1 MHRIARLMLLTLCL
15 WGLLWPA
22 ARGFH
27 RRSGT
32 RGTRCY
38 ASKEI
43 ETNFLEL
50 KHALNEIGV
59 DASRCNGIINGIATL
74 GFINTNDLLAIA
86 SGFVEKE
93 DKFSKFLQDD
103 FQIKALDAHLLRS
116 AVMKILKNESFPLT
130 NGMSNRNN
138 IDYFNETLIQPTTSK
153 FQDVRVTRSNY
164 FGKEHVYAIKNE
176 EMPIQ
181 LLQESQKFLEFMTE
195 MSPVAQEAPIRPVT
209 ALTYVKHFQLFLGWY
224 LKHEFNQSHD
234 VNDVSINSI
243 FPTKEKESA
252 QVIFN
257 YIKWLRVSRKISISY
272 EANTLRGLI
281 KLLKFR
287 FSNESA
293 TDPSYGDKSYVDI
306 PVIREVR
313 KLHRDAGSQTKVA
326 PKISDEAKK
335 WLSWNDYL
343 VVVQKTKEELA
354 NEKDKLSQLT
364 WKSEV
369 AQKRSAIA
377 QVFQRYLLLSFFKN
391 IPDRQRTFRELQIG
405 VNFIRKHADE
415 SKGIEAYWVIQH
427 GADDYKT
434 GKAYGERPPLQLP
447 PSLTN
452 EIDEYISTWRPLFMS
467 PEDQSSNYFFLQ
479 PKTGRPMRSDSIY
492 QMVSHQCFKYS
503 GKKTN
508 PHLLRDMV
516 VTHARGTAAS
526 EKELESLALFMGHSI
541 AMQRSSYDR
550 RTLKDKVSPAFDLLS
565 NLNKAS

>member
-1 MHRIARLMLLTLCL
+1 M
-15 WGLLWPA
+15 
-22 ARGFH
+22 
-27 RRSGT
+27 
-32 RGTRCY
+32 
-38 ASKEI
+38 SKEI

-59 DASRCNGIINGIATL
+59 DVSRCDGIINDVATL
-74 GFINTNDLLAIA
+74 GFVNTNDLLVIA
-86 SGFVEKE
+86 TGFVEKE

-116 AVMKILKNESFPLT
+116 AVMKILKNKSFPLT
-130 NGMSNRNN
+130 SSMSNRNN
-138 IDYFNETLIQPTTSK
+138 IDSFNETLILPTSK
-153 FQDVRVTRSNY
+153 FHDVRVTRSSY

-176 EMPIQ
+176 EMPARIS
-181 LLQESQKFLEFMTE
+181 QELQKFVEFMVE

-224 LKHEFNQSHD
+224 LKHEFNQSYD
-234 VNDVSINSI
+234 IDNVSIGSI

-252 QVIFN
+252 QVIFK
-257 YIKWLRVSRKISISY
+257 YIKWLRLSRKISVSY

-287 FSNESA
+287 FSNEST

-306 PVIREVR
+306 PIIREVR
-313 KLHRDAGSQTKVA
+313 KLHRDADAQTKLA
-326 PKISDEAKK
+326 PKTSDEAKK

-343 VVVQKTKEELA
+343 VVVQRTKEELVD
-354 NEKDKLSQLT
+354 EKAKLSKLT
-364 WKSEV
+364 WNNKI
-369 AQKRSAIA
+369 AQKRSAVA

-415 SKGIEAYWVIQH
+415 TRGIEAYWVIQH

-452 EIDEYISTWRPLFMS
+452 EIDEYVSTWRPLFMS
-467 PEDQSSNYFFLQ
+467 SVDQSNNYFFLQ

-508 PHLLRDMV
+508 PHLLRDMI